1 MVLRQLLHG
10 AHRGQPKTSRRPG
23 VETLHGPVFATPALR
38 ATVDEPVEE
47 IPGETP
53 SSRIAFGDPDNT
65 TFREIERTKK
75 YVVLELVTGG
85 FYAEPQGDRHRRP
98 LSTVVLSANR
108 AGRATK
114 CRSSYRV
121 EKKAVI
127 HVQLA
132 DEDAEIQPFPT
143 NGGGHRPDPELD
155 RLSNILKTFNDQ
167 FGNIPSCAKTQP
179 F

>member
-108 AGRATK
+108 YGRATK
-114 CRSSYRV
+114 CRSSALGSMPSSERSDDQLLV
-121 EKKAVI
+121 GLGDVDEHTGEK
-127 HVQLA
+127 L
-132 DEDAEIQPFPT
+132 
-143 NGGGHRPDPELD
+143 
-155 RLSNILKTFNDQ
+155 
-167 FGNIPSCAKTQP
+167 
-179 F
+179 